1 MPIMPA
7 VLKSPSIGLEE
18 ERTADIV
25 AAKLTE
31 YGCEM
36 HRGRISPTC
45 CKTVPGAMIWLGN
58 GSGEDACYLHNA
70 KYDLN
75 DTALAYG
82 VSFFVRLAERFFEKT
97 ET

>member
-58 GSGEDACYLHNA
+58 ARA
-70 KYDLN
+70 KTPAICTTPN
-75 DTALAYG
+75 MT
-82 VSFFVRLAERFFEKT
+82 
-97 ET
+97 